1 MPGPNR
7 RGLLKKR
14 ASIQVDHF
22 DEDEEDLQFK
32 VPKFQPL
39 STRYKKFEAKREK
52 EEEKVKLLKKQKA
65 AAKAEEEEAG
75 SEETAERNKI
85 KMELEKVQGVPIK
98 MLQI

>member
-1 MPGPNR
+1 MPGPSR

-22 DEDEEDLQFK
+22 DEDEEDMQFK

-52 EEEKVKLLKKQKA
+52 EEEKLRQIKKQKA
-65 AAKAEEEEAG
+65 AAKAEEVEAGTEEAG
-75 SEETAERNKI
+75 TEESVERK
-85 KMELEKVQGVPIK
+85 KMKYELEKVK
-98 MLQI
+98 